1 METLDRIDLSQRT
14 SKLRSARFISRRSGR
29 GWIEAELGRAR
40 LDVTQSR
47 FLVSTVQTVP
57 RYHSG
62 RTLVSQRLRLRRPT
76 ANQGAPDG
84 SGQDAPDDRQLVL
97 SALANPVLF
106 ERLFSKYW
114 DPILRYCAWRLADP
128 ADAED
133 AAIRVMTKAFTALP
147 QVASGTGEFRAWLFT
162 IARNEVINTYR
173 LQTRH
178 DNDRIQDEIELID
191 PAPTPEQHALASD
204 ERLRLRLLLMELPQR
219 SREVVE
225 LRLVGFTDREIA
237 TVLGIS
243 DGAVRQAQSRAMG
256 SLRELIRA
264 DHDLVEGSHV

>member
-1 METLDRIDLSQRT
+1 MT
-14 SKLRSARFISRRSGR
+14 
-29 GWIEAELGRAR
+29 
-40 LDVTQSR
+40 
-47 FLVSTVQTVP
+47 
-57 RYHSG
+57 
-62 RTLVSQRLRLRRPT
+62 QRLRFRRQMV
-76 ANQGAPDG
+76 NQGALDDG
-84 SGQDAPDDRQLVL
+84 IGQDAPDDRQLAV
-97 SALANPVLF
+97 SALTNPAGF

-114 DPILRYCAWRLADP
+114 EPILRYCAWRLTDP

-133 AAIRVMTKAFTALP
+133 AAIRVLTKAFAALP
-147 QVASGTGEFRAWLFT
+147 QFASGTGVFRAWLFT

-173 LQTRH
+173 LQARH
-178 DNDRIQDEIELID
+178 DNDRIPDELELID

-204 ERLRLRLLLMELPQR
+204 EGHRLRVLLTELPQR

-256 SLRELIRA
+256 SLRQ
-264 DHDLVEGSHV
+264 LVRTDRDMMEGRHV